1 MAWATLRCQLC
12 ETFSVKFSST
22 LLMRLFK
29 AHARWRW
36 RA

>member
-1 MAWATLRCQLC
+1 MGYLALTALRGL
-12 ETFSVKFSST
+12 SVIFSSI

-29 AHARWRW
+29 ANARWRW